1 MGSQNNRVK
10 VSGQAM
16 QNLCFR
22 RKDTRLHAKQRT
34 KCALVAQA
42 AALCSDLGKTH
53 ERDDIVSR
61 PCAKAD
67 SIIVLNQGEIVEQG
81 TWQALLSPPGSLFA
95 RLDAGAS

>member
-1 MGSQNNRVK
+1 
-10 VSGQAM
+10 M
-16 QNLCFR
+16 QNVCFR
-22 RKDTRLHAKQRT
+22 RKDTPLHAEHRT

-67 SIIVLNQGEIVEQG
+67 SIIVLNQVEIVEQG
-81 TWQALLSPPGSLFA
+81 TWQALLSPPASLFV
-95 RLDAGAS
+95 RMDVSVS